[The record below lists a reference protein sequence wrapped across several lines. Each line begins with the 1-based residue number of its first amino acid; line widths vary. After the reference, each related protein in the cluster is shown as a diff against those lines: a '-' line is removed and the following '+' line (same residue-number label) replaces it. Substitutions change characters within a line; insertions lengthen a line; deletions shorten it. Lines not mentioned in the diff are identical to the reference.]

1 MKKVFL
7 TFDIDPDF
15 FFLKNKKY
23 KWKGFKLGVVNL
35 YNSLNKKFKTNIKIT
50 WFLRIDNE
58 IESIYGKSDYL
69 YYKYYDIIK
78 FIKSKNGL
86 ICLHPHL
93 MKKINNSV
101 WENDKN
107 ISSNLTQL
115 RKIFKTTKK
124 LKHIDSK
131 IIRFGNF
138 HFSQEILD
146 FLIKKKVKVDSSS
159 FPGRDDFLWK
169 NSPKKPFYFERKYK
183 ISERF
188 LNKTKD
194 IIEVPV
200 TTYRVKADY
209 DKYKRLRYLDLT
221 TKHNIFKKY
230 INSIN
235 FSSNYFVSLSHPGN
249 LFDYKIKHG
258 LLGFGVKN
266 FIKNLDLIKKKLARF
281 SGNDVIFENFDY
293 FKRN

>member
-1 MKKVFL
+1 MEIF
-7 TFDIDPDF
+7 IS
-15 FFLKNKKY
+15 LKN
-23 KWKGFKLGVVNL
+23 F
-35 YNSLNKKFKTNIKIT
+35 
-50 WFLRIDNE
+50 R
-58 IESIYGKSDYL
+58 
-69 YYKYYDIIK
+69 
-78 FIKSKNGL
+78 
-86 ICLHPHL
+86 
-93 MKKINNSV
+93 
-101 WENDKN
+101 
-107 ISSNLTQL
+107 
-115 RKIFKTTKK
+115 
-124 LKHIDSK
+124 
-131 IIRFGNF
+131 
-138 HFSQEILD
+138 

-221 TKHNIFKKY
+221 TFLIFLKNILTLL
-230 INSIN
+230 I

-266 FIKNLDLIKKKLARF
+266 FIKNLDLIKKNLLDF
-281 SGNDVIFENFDY
+281 LEMM
-293 FKRN
+293 